1 MIVLRDLFS
10 ISSNCFLVLKS
21 SNWVNYVTDVYSESF
36 TNLKLLIKVLI
47 YIWLKNFTKKLVKQ
61 LIVIFLN

>member
-10 ISSNCFLVLKS
+10 FSSNCFLVLKS

-36 TNLKLLIKVLI
+36 TNLQLLIKVLI
-47 YIWLKNFTKKLVKQ
+47 YIWPKNFTKKLVKQ